1 MTIAL
6 AHCPSCSKPFAPK
19 REAQRACSPACKQK
33 LFRAEKC
40 NTGHSAPADT
50 SDEAQH
56 AATAGYAGGMTRIFG
71 PNHLSEIELRVM
83 KLEPTGL
90 RIGNGSMLYR
100 RTGE

>member
-1 MTIAL
+1 MTAPL

-40 NTGHSAPADT
+40 NTGHSAPADA
-50 SDEAQH
+50 SDALQRAGK
-56 AATAGYAGGMTRIFG
+56 AAFEGGMTRIFG
-71 PNHLSEIELRVM
+71 PNRLSEIELRTL